1 MIQTNTRLVII
12 EQTIVRVNIS
22 WQYGEADMLCYTSI
36 SMGDA
41 LILVCGKRRQQAL
54 GM

>member
-1 MIQTNTRLVII
+1 MVQTSTRLVII
-12 EQTIVRVNIS
+12 EQTIVRFKIS
-22 WQYGEADMLCYTSI
+22 WQYGEADMLCYI

-41 LILVCGKRRQQAL
+41 LLLACGQRRQQAM